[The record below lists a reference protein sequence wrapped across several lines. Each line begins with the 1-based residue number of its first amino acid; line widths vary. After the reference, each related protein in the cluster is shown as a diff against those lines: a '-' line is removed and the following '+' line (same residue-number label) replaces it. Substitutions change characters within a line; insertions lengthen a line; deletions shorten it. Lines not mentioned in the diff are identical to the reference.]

1 MRFHR
6 TILGTRLSPGLPLTS
21 AEMSK
26 DLGMKPCT
34 RGWVAGGAAACCRL
48 LNTHVKMSLKSP
60 LDATSSEWSRLDA
73 GKGLRGFSCF
83 LPVLVIWF
91 CNVEALAH
99 PLSLPGHHCCSHA
112 RSPAWVWFEFSLQKP
127 DGGVRGSVSGRLCP
141 LHGASPRTCF
151 PPHPCAKPSAP

>member
-1 MRFHR
+1 
-6 TILGTRLSPGLPLTS
+6 
-21 AEMSK
+21 
-26 DLGMKPCT
+26 MKPCT
-34 RGWVAGGAAACCRL
+34 RGWVAGGATACCRL

-60 LDATSSEWSRLDA
+60 LGATSSEWSRLDA

-99 PLSLPGHHCCSHA
+99 PLSLPCHHCCSHA

-127 DGGVRGSVSGRLCP
+127 DGGVRGVSLAGCALCMEHHHVPASHHIPVQSLRLLNP
-141 LHGASPRTCF
+141 GARS
-151 PPHPCAKPSAP
+151 PSAESLPRGPAN